1 MHGFFVEVL
10 TFVILW
16 IGLLIELEPVEI
28 CRIKFCRYIPVGQ
41 IMQMILGNDF
51 SDLEF
56 EVKVKG
62 QIKYFLLIFCI
73 SSSIINSSNY
83 KFCRCC
89 RGYRLTLHV
98 TLTSRTG

>member
-1 MHGFFVEVL
+1 MHGFFAEVL

-16 IGLLIELEPVEI
+16 IGLLIEPEPVEI
-28 CRIKFCRYIPVGQ
+28 CRIKFCINITVGQ

-62 QIKYFLLIFCI
+62 QIKF
-73 SSSIINSSNY
+73 
-83 KFCRCC
+83 
-89 RGYRLTLHV
+89 
-98 TLTSRTG
+98 

>member
-1 MHGFFVEVL
+1 
-10 TFVILW
+10 
-16 IGLLIELEPVEI
+16 
-28 CRIKFCRYIPVGQ
+28 
-41 IMQMILGNDF
+41 MQMILGNDF

-62 QIKYFLLIFCI
+62 QIMYFLLNLGI
-73 SSSIINSSNY
+73 SSKIIKSSNY